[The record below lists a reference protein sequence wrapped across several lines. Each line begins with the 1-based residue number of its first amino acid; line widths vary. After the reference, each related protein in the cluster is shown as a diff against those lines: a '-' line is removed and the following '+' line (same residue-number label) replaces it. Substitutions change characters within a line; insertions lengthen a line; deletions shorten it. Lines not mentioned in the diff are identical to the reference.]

1 VKGSRRAPCKE
12 KYWVY
17 SISTLWKDN
26 KQAEKKEKEY
36 LPIICQQID
45 KVEHCLISQFE
56 GVVKCFKLRQF

>member
-1 VKGSRRAPCKE
+1 MQR

-56 GVVKCFKLRQF
+56 GLQIVTS